1 MNARRVLEDVYWQEF
16 SAALRSMVGAG
27 AVLAAACAAS
37 LTLSGAAMR
46 TAPPVA
52 PALPDSLPA
61 MCRPLAGHLPT
72 T

>member
-1 MNARRVLEDVYWQEF
+1 MNARRVIEEVYWQEF

-37 LTLSGAAMR
+37 LTLTGAAMR
-46 TAPPVA
+46 PLPSVA
-52 PALPDSLPA
+52 PAPPDSLPA
-61 MCRPLAGHLPT
+61 MRAPLASHLPT